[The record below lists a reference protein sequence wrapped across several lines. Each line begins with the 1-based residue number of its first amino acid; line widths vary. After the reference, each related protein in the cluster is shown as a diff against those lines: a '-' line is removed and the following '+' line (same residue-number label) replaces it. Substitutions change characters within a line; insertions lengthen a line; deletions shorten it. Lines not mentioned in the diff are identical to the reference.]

1 MRGFVPV
8 DGAFEALVEP
18 EEARVLASLAAQLSS
33 LLGEAADDAELVE
46 ADPALGRLLPDAYRD
61 DAEAADEWRRLSRRG
76 LAERKAAFATRF
88 AADLADAAAASA
100 TTRIRL
106 DEAGA
111 IDWMRAIGDLRLVLA
126 ERMDLADALTTPD
139 DAASTAAD
147 ADGDDAD
154 DLERRSGMAELY
166 DWLAWMQDDLVRA
179 LDAAATA
186 APPEGAR

>member
-8 DGAFEALVEP
+8 DGAFEALLEP
-18 EEARVLASLAAQLSS
+18 EEARVLASLADQLAG
-33 LLGEAADDAELVE
+33 LLGEVADDAELVE

-61 DAEAADEWRRLSRRG
+61 DPEAADEWRRLSRRG
-76 LAERKAAFATRF
+76 LAERKAGFAARF
-88 AADLADAAAASA
+88 SADLADAAVASQ

-126 ERMDLADALTTPD
+126 ERMDLADALSSPGGDEPSDETGNETP
-139 DAASTAAD
+139 
-147 ADGDDAD
+147 D
-154 DLERRSGMAELY
+154 DLERRSGMADLY

-179 LDAAATA
+179 LDRAAEAS
-186 APPEGAR
+186 